1 MTRAIAW
8 HPDAE
13 SEFAADVD
21 WYDERELGLGDRFES
36 QVLGAVD
43 ESADTPAAWPMWPGW
58 DRHPV
63 VRSKG
68 VTDFPY
74 RVVYFLDGD
83 LLTVVAVAHAKRRP
97 GYWRERVT
105 ST

>member
-1 MTRAIAW
+1 MTIAITW

-13 SEFAADVD
+13 SEFDADID
-21 WYDERELGLGDRFES
+21 WYDERETGLGDRFEG

-43 ESADTPAAWPMWPGW
+43 ESADTPAAWPVWPGW
-58 DRHPV
+58 DRQPV

-74 RVVYFLDGD
+74 RVVYFVEGD

-97 GYWRERVT
+97 GYWRERVAPT
-105 ST
+105 